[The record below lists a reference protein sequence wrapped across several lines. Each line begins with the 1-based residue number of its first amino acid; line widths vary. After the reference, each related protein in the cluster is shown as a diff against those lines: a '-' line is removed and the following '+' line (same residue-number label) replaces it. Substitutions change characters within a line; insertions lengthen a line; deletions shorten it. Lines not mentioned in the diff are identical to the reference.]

1 MKKLLLST
9 LALVATMFASNAAES
24 TFDWGAQGLTNAE
37 VINRREFKT
46 PEGITIKIDK
56 ATSASDPAFYTAAP
70 ASARM
75 YAGNVITFTAP
86 AGGTLTNIEFG
97 LSTYTKYNM
106 PDGDDAFVASS
117 GTFTSDPK
125 TTFKATWTGSA
136 ETVTIELKNEK
147 NAAGKNPQFRACTY
161 TFTYTAGVETVC
173 ATPKFSIEDGK
184 YYTTQ
189 MVEITSNTDG
199 AKIMYTL
206 DGGAETEYKAP
217 VEVAAIGKHVITA
230 KAVKAGL
237 EDSQIATANIEIAEP
252 IKVSSIDDFKMN
264 GEAEAAGTYFE
275 WTFPVTVVR
284 QINVPQ
290 TSGDNRNNIF
300 VKDANGDYMLIYGF
314 ALTEYANGD
323 VIPAGVKGEYTV
335 FNGLPEMKNPVPA
348 SLAPATEKGDCT
360 PIVMSTTQVTA
371 ADLNKIIYLD
381 NVTYNEVDKSKVFT
395 DGTTDLNVYWQKG
408 WVETNPASGT
418 VLDCIAAVA
427 TYNGNLQV
435 NPIEILDASAEPGQG
450 SVESVDAENTV
461 IVANANGIVVTVANA
476 EAVAIYNAAGQLVKA
491 ANVAAG
497 ETTINVPAGFYVAKV
512 GNTVAKVVVR

>member
-9 LALVATMFASNAAES
+9 LALVATMFAANAAES

-37 VINRREFKT
+37 VINGREFKT

-56 ATSASDPAFYTAAP
+56 ATSASDPAFYTAVP

-136 ETVTIELKNEK
+136 ESVTIELVNKK
-147 NAAGKNPQFRACTY
+147 NANKKNPQFRACTY

-173 ATPKFSIEDGK
+173 ATPKFSVEDGK

-189 MVEITSNTDG
+189 SVEITSNTDG

-206 DGGAETEYKAP
+206 DGGAETEYTAP
-217 VEVAAIGKHVITA
+217 VEVAGTGKHVITA

-284 QINVPQ
+284 QVNVPQ

-323 VIPAGVKGEYTV
+323 VIPAGVVGEYTV

-348 SLAPATEKGDCT
+348 SLAAATEKGDCT
-360 PIVMSTTQVTA
+360 PVVMTTTQVSA

-381 NVTYNEVDKSKVFT
+381 NVTYNVVDKSKTFT

-408 WVETNPASGT
+408 WLETSPETGT

-427 TYNGNLQV
+427 TFNGNLQV

-461 IVANANGIVVTVANA
+461 IVTNANGIVVTVANA
-476 EAVAIYNAAGQLVKA
+476 ETATIFNAAGQVVKA

-512 GNTVAKVVVR
+512 GNKVAKVVVR